1 MLDFLKTMGQ
11 GILYFILS
19 PFLLLL
25 ILGYSIYSFILFFIM
40 FVKRIIKWFK
50 GEDMSI
56 DMSIDKV
63 AQIHIEEQD
72 KAQEEKE
79 NTPVVNETKTI
90 IHEQNNTVFQP
101 IFIQT
106 DEEGRVKGFSYMNN
120 NGANPNQSSN
130 PQSNTHE
137 DNVVKEETPTP
148 PQLEEIPL
156 PDINS
161 QQTKEEEEHE

>member
-25 ILGYSIYSFILFFIM
+25 ILCYSIYSFILFFIM
-40 FVKRIIKWFK
+40 FIKRIIKWFK

-63 AQIHIEEQD
+63 AQIHIDEQD
-72 KAQEEKE
+72 KAKEETS
-79 NTPVVNETKTI
+79 NTPIVNETKTI

-106 DEEGRVKGFSYMNN
+106 DEEGRVKGFSYMNP
-120 NGANPNQSSN
+120 NGNGQN
-130 PQSNTHE
+130 PQPQTS
-137 DNVVKEETPTP
+137 ETQTPPPTP
-148 PQLEEIPL
+148 APPQIEDLSLDNLNKQVI
-156 PDINS
+156 
-161 QQTKEEEEHE
+161 KEEEHE